1 MRWIELIAVGGEW
14 TAQGVSQRQN
24 WLETS
29 VSKYI
34 NNTPHTRTHML
45 THMHIHTVLTYLR
58 KNIIVKPQIGI
69 YQMRKYID
77 ILKGAVE

>member
-14 TAQGVSQRQN
+14 TSQGVSQRQN

-29 VSKYI
+29 VFKYI
-34 NNTPHTRTHML
+34 NNATHTHML
-45 THMHIHTVLTYLR
+45 THMHIHTVTWHLSQE
-58 KNIIVKPQIGI
+58 NIIIKPQIRI
-69 YQMRKYID
+69 YQMRSID